1 MDIIVKLFFTGSAQE
16 SNSFYSMDGFAVL
29 FIFVF
34 ALVSHAE
41 GIQFLSQNGIT
52 RKTYASTALLDG
64 VIYVIKFI
72 LFTALLTIVAQ
83 SIKELFQTNSTFLFF
98 GEMLSIQNLE
108 SLQNLPLLVI
118 RVILIGLVVYFF
130 GHCLSSINYYLGTK
144 GKLIFWVLFGLL
156 SFIFMMSFIIAGD
169 SIFDGGIGLL
179 AIRGVIFYPLIKVI
193 YDLIMFFLE
202 NPSYLYLLGIL
213 LTGFFALVAYVINQK
228 TRIRETGN

>member
-1 MDIIVKLFFTGSAQE
+1 MRIRQSLKYLKKDEKKAMIVITFVALAYLLMDIIVKLFFTGSAQE

-29 FIFVF
+29 FIFVS

-41 GIQFLSQNGIT
+41 GIQFLYQNGIT

-118 RVILIGLVVYFF
+118 RVILIGLVAYFF
-130 GHCLSSINYYLGTK
+130 GHCLSSINYYLEQ
-144 GKLIFWVLFGLL
+144 
-156 SFIFMMSFIIAGD
+156 
-169 SIFDGGIGLL
+169 
-179 AIRGVIFYPLIKVI
+179 R
-193 YDLIMFFLE
+193 E
-202 NPSYLYLLGIL
+202 N
-213 LTGFFALVAYVINQK
+213 
-228 TRIRETGN
+228 